1 MKYLRIIILL
11 NIVLSFSG
19 CDDSFNPYTDFK
31 EKYSLVSILRSDT
44 TLQIA
49 AITKNYLVENN
60 NGSTH
65 KLLFEKNADIR
76 IWHGDSVY
84 KLRDTILAS
93 DDGLDSIQ
101 YYYTQQFSILTGKKI
116 EIEALLSNGKRL
128 KGISE
133 TPAKTEF
140 KNTSEVII
148 PPIGKDVVQIYWIP
162 PGIQNFYKARLK
174 MKCEFVEN
182 GINKIFYKELPVSIS
197 VSEGKQYAV
206 FPKASRDNYVVYD
219 LDAINWYLHAL
230 SDSLSEPGKFSIH
243 QNLVLELLTF
253 DVELSRYISISS
265 SSIDN
270 FSVRF
275 DDGDYSNITG
285 GLGIFGSQIKTNYL
299 KLKFIESYIRSFKF
313 NFIFDLK

>member
-1 MKYLRIIILL
+1 MKYLRIIIFI
-11 NIVLSFSG
+11 NILLSFSG

-49 AITKNYLVENN
+49 TITKNYLNEDNN
-60 NGSTH
+60 FTNH
-65 KLLFEKNADIR
+65 KMLFEKNADVR
-76 IWHGDSVY
+76 IWYGNSVFR
-84 KLRDTILAS
+84 LRDTVLTS
-93 DDGLDSIQ
+93 DNGADTIQ
-101 YYYTQQFSILTGKKI
+101 CYYTKDFSITTEKAI

-128 KGISE
+128 KAVSE

-148 PPIGKDVVQIYWIP
+148 PPIGKNVVQVYWIP
-162 PGIQNFYKARLK
+162 AGMQNYYQPRLK

-182 GINKIFYKELPVSIS
+182 GINKIFYKELPSSVSIS
-197 VSEGKQYAV
+197 NGEKYPVY
-206 FPKASRDNYVVYD
+206 PKASRNNSVVYN
-219 LDAINWYLHAL
+219 LDAISWYLQSI
-230 SDSLSEPGKFSIH
+230 SDSLSSPVKLSIH

-253 DVELSRYISISS
+253 DIELSRYISISS
-265 SSIDN
+265 STIDN

-275 DDGDYSNITG
+275 DEGDYSNING
-285 GLGIFGSQIKTNYL
+285 GLGIFGSLIKTDYS